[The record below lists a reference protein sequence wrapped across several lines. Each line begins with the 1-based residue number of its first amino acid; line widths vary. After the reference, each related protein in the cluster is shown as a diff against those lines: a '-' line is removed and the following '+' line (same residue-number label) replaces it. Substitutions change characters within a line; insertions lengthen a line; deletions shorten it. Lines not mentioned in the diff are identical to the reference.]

1 MDYGFR
7 YRSGVHATPTTFVD
21 PVAVEA
27 WDAWFRWRE
36 GNALRDL
43 TIDATWSR
51 VTGALCALTA
61 GQPARHEQQIG
72 DAISSWR
79 LLPDE
84 RILAGAGTRGFAWPA
99 RGLNATINLARFV
112 SLPFTE
118 RASLH
123 TDSLAATVLL
133 ALRLLDD
140 IRHAAGCPEA
150 QPRLG
155 IIGLADA
162 LAMLGTDYTA
172 ASGCAAAAETV
183 RLFATATLLAS
194 AQLAQERGAANGA
207 AQTAAAQPR
216 LDGYLCSTDANA
228 IRTSGL
234 RFGPLTAADSQPRLA
249 LLANNVADALSPLR
263 GERQTYDIKGPQGER
278 QVTGSGFALTLWRQL
293 GARSGARAFPYPTAA
308 ATTEADRAR
317 IAAAVQPWLDFPV
330 AAQAVASPCTAA

>member
-7 YRSGVHATPTTFVD
+7 YRSGVHATSTTFVD

-36 GNALRDL
+36 GNVLHDL

-51 VTGALCALTA
+51 VTGALCSLTA

-84 RILAGAGTRGFAWPA
+84 RILAGAGTQGFAWPTQ
-99 RGLNATINLARFV
+99 GLNATINLARFV

-118 RASLH
+118 RASLQSE
-123 TDSLAATVLL
+123 SLAATVLL

-140 IRHAAGCPEA
+140 IRHAAGCPGA
-150 QPRLG
+150 PPRLG

-162 LAMLGTDYTA
+162 LAMLGVDYTA
-172 ASGCAAAAETV
+172 ASGSTAAAEAA
-183 RLFATATLLAS
+183 RLFATATLLAN
-194 AQLAQERGAANGA
+194 AQLARERGAACA
-207 AQTAAAQPR
+207 AAETAAALR
-216 LDGYLCSTDANA
+216 RFDSHLTGADARA
-228 IRTSGL
+228 IRASGL

-249 LLANNVADALSPLR
+249 LLANNVADALTPLR

-278 QVTGSGFALTLWRQL
+278 QVAGSGFALTLWRQL
-293 GARSGARAFPYPTAA
+293 GARSGAQVFPYPTAA
-308 ATTEADRAR
+308 ATTQTDKAR
-317 IAAAVQPWLDFPV
+317 IAAAVQPWLDFPP
-330 AAQAVASPCTAA
+330 AAPDVLAPCPAA

>member
-36 GNALRDL
+36 GHELRDL

-51 VTGALCALTA
+51 VTGALCSLSE
-61 GQPARHEQQIG
+61 GQPARYEQQIG

-99 RGLNATINLARFV
+99 RGLQATINLARFV
-112 SLPFTE
+112 SLPFTA
-118 RASLH
+118 RASLQA
-123 TDSLAATVLL
+123 DSLAATVLL

-140 IRHAAGCPEA
+140 IRHAAGCA
-150 QPRLG
+150 DAAPRLG

-172 ASGCAAAAETV
+172 ASGATAAAEV
-183 RLFATATLLAS
+183 ARLFASATLHAS
-194 AQLAQERGAANGA
+194 LQLARERGAATGA
-207 AQTAAAQPR
+207 LTAVEISQR
-216 LDGYLCSTDANA
+216 FDGKLSRSETDAISA
-228 IRTSGL
+228 CGL
-234 RFGPLTAADSQPRLA
+234 RFGLLTCADFQPRLA
-249 LLANNVADALSPLR
+249 LLANNVADALCPLR

-293 GARSGARAFPYPTAA
+293 GARSGERSFPYPTAA
-308 ATTEADRAR
+308 ATTAADRAR

-330 AAQAVASPCTAA
+330 PAD